1 MQIFI
6 KIMLFLV
13 SMLFVFLCIV
23 IFVMSMNAVA
33 HAHSWYSA
41 YCCSGFD
48 CSPIPNSAVKIT
60 KNGYELRLTP
70 SDHPSLKTP
79 YNYTMPYNKA
89 QTSEDSEYH
98 ACIIPSDPDTLR
110 CLYTPNMGF

>member
-1 MQIFI
+1 
-6 KIMLFLV
+6 
-13 SMLFVFLCIV
+13 
-23 IFVMSMNAVA
+23 MSMNAVA